1 LAGSGDVAVI
11 GQGDEGC
18 MHASGVAAGE
28 VGVLV
33 VGVSFDLAV
42 AEGDGGVG
50 EGFDAVARGLGN
62 GNVAL
67 GGEEAVVGVVG
78 GVEKVLMVE
87 LAKDESLQDV
97 ADGDGALGIGLLD
110 GFEAGKGTLVVEV
123 VEMIVGFADLRG
135 EVDGIGVGCGVV

>member
-1 LAGSGDVAVI
+1 
-11 GQGDEGC
+11 

-33 VGVSFDLAV
+33 VGVFFDLAV